1 MPRQARRAV
10 KFFVTGLAAAGLL
23 TFAACEDIINPEL
36 EQADA
41 VLVIDAWL
49 NNKPGQQ
56 VIKLTTTQPYFEN
69 LLPPGVRNAA
79 VRVNDLTSG
88 RVYHFIENSAE
99 AGEYQWMPAG
109 NETFGTIGHRFE
121 LHVQVGGEQYRATSR
136 MGRVPRIDS
145 ISFTF
150 QAATQFFSE
159 SFFAEFWA
167 TDLPGPGDTYWI
179 KAFKNGVF
187 LKKPSELNV
196 AFDAGFSEGG
206 NFDGV
211 TFITPIRTGVNP
223 NDVDANGD
231 PLPPFLPG
239 DSLWVE
245 IHSISQAAFNFL
257 NQVVI
262 QTNRPGGFS
271 ELFATP
277 LANVGTNIAN
287 TRPDGPRA
295 IGFFNTAAVAGA
307 GRRLRVN

>member
-1 MPRQARRAV
+1 MKKPAYIFLQS
-10 KFFVTGLAAAGLL
+10 LAAAFLIAL
-23 TFAACEDIINPEL
+23 PSCEDIINPEL

-41 VLVIDAWL
+41 VLVVDAWL

-69 LLPPGVRNAA
+69 LLPPGVQNAA
-79 VRVNDLTSG
+79 VQVNDLTSG
-88 RVYHFIENSAE
+88 TVYVFRENAN
-99 AGEYQWMPAG
+99 AGEYQWTPAG
-109 NETFGTIGHRFE
+109 NETFGAIGHRFE
-121 LHVQVGGEQYRATSR
+121 LVVQVGSEEYRATSR
-136 MGRVPRIDS
+136 MGRVPPIDS

-150 QAATQFFSE
+150 QPATQFFPE

-167 TDLPGPGDTYWI
+167 TDPVGSGDTYWI

-206 NFDGV
+206 NADGV

-223 NDVDANGD
+223 NDVDANGN
-231 PLPPFLPG
+231 PLPPFRPG

-245 IHSISQAAFNFL
+245 IHSISRAAFNFL

-262 QTNRPGGFS
+262 QTDRPGGFS

-277 LANVGTNIAN
+277 LANVATNIVN
-287 TRPDGPRA
+287 TRPGGPKA
-295 IGFFNTAAVAGA
+295 VGFFNTAAVSGK
-307 GRRLRVN
+307 GRGLRVN